1 MDGASDK
8 TNATDGRQAPEKYAV
23 DFSKKVKFN
32 FRIHPYSNNISQSTH
47 L

>member
-23 DFSKKVKFN
+23 DFSMKVKFN
-32 FRIHPYSNNISQSTH
+32 FYIHPFRNNIS
-47 L
+47 